1 MTFLPNPL
9 QTINQHTLVDLL
21 SELGK
26 FVLDQSVQLLLYAM
40 LLMQLQLKRSWL
52 VVDVWGTSSFHLELR
67 EPVGVL

>member
-1 MTFLPNPL
+1 MTFLPHPL
-9 QTINQHTLVDLL
+9 QTFKQPTLLDLL
-21 SELGK
+21 SQLGK
-26 FVLDQSVQLLLYAM
+26 FVLDQSVQLLLYAL